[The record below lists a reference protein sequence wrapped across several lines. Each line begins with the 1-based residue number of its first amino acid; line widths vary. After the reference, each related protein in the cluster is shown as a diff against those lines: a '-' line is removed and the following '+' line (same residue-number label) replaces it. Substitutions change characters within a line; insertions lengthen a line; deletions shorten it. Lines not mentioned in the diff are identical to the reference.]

1 MQNIERHNL
10 LQKPGNRMGGLTS
23 PDPNNSSCREFKS
36 LREIL
41 ILIVSY
47 GNSYS
52 QSAILVMMVIIK

>member
-1 MQNIERHNL
+1 
-10 LQKPGNRMGGLTS
+10 MGGLTS

-52 QSAILVMMVIIK
+52 QSAILVMMVAIK